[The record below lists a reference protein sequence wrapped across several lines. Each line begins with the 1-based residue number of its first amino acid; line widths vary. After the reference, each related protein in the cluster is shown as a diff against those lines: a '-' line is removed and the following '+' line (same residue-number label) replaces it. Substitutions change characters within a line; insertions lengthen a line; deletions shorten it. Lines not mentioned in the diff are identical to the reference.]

1 MKKAIPWIIAGIS
14 SAFAAIVTAVWIH
27 TDKCYERAVDYYDDE
42 CKENHRLKGELSK
55 LKREMEDLDSN
66 YAVNCCSIK
75 CLAKVLNRHAESIK
89 AAENC
94 FEVFDDDTD
103 HAISIAKEICKK
115 EEKEGS

>member
-1 MKKAIPWIIAGIS
+1 MKKAIPWIIAGVS
-14 SAFAAIVTAVWIH
+14 SAFAAIMTAFWVQA
-27 TDKCYERAVDYYDDE
+27 DKNYEKACNYYE
-42 CKENHRLKGELSK
+42 EEIEENHK
-55 LKREMEDLDSN
+55 LKKELRDLDSN

-103 HAISIAKEICKK
+103 HAIAIAKEICKK

>member
-1 MKKAIPWIIAGIS
+1 MKKAIPWIIAGVS
-14 SAFAAIVTAVWIH
+14 SAFAAITTAVWIY
-27 TDKCYERAVDYYDDE
+27 TDKCFEEVCDYYE
-42 CKENHRLKGELSK
+42 SELKKNYKLEKELR
-55 LKREMEDLDSN
+55 DLDSN

-94 FEVFDDDTD
+94 FDVFDDDTD